1 MISSLT
7 FEDLMRQAYILVSK
21 NGFTYSDVKK
31 MTSNER
37 NAFLNMYVE
46 EVKQLN
52 KESQANDY

>member
-31 MTSNER
+31 MTCNER
-37 NAFLNMYVE
+37 TAFLNMYVNE
-46 EVKQLN
+46 INQL
-52 KESQANDY
+52 KEESQNNDY